1 MMMRRTWIDTVL
13 LLAFCGAQNLAAQ
26 KLSAPAD
33 AKAKVDQIF
42 AKYGG
47 AGSPGCAVGTSI
59 GRDIVLQSGYGMA
72 DLEHNIPITPQTI
85 FEPGSVTKQFTAAAV
100 LLLVEQGKIS
110 LDDPVRKY
118 FPELPDYGEPVLKVS
133 HLLNH
138 TSGLRDWGEV
148 AAING
153 WPRTTRAN
161 GQGNVLE
168 IASQQ
173 LSLNYPP
180 GAEYSYTNTGY
191 NLAAML
197 VGRVSG
203 KSIAEFTKEYIF
215 QPLDMSSTS
224 WRDDYRRI
232 VPNRAMAYSNAG
244 GVIRTDMPFE
254 DAHGNGGLL
263 TTVGDLLRWNR
274 NFTELKVGGRKLI
287 ELQTE
292 QGVLTSG
299 RKIAY
304 ARGLMILHWKG
315 VPEVSHSGSTAGYSA
330 WLGRYP
336 EQELSVAVLCNVTTN
351 ATALGH
357 QVADVYLDTVISHPK
372 PRSIAADPASLQP
385 KAGLYRSTRDHHTQ
399 AVAFRDGALHLGAR
413 TLTPIGAN
421 TFSEE
426 ANGTEVEFTP
436 GGMRLSTETD
446 PNDMFERVMEAH
458 PSADELSALVG
469 QYNSTEA
476 EIMYRATVENGQ
488 LVLHRRTDPAIP
500 LTPTYSD
507 GFSSSIGS
515 IRFLRDRDGRV
526 TQMSIG
532 RPRVWDLRLARQSS
546 TH

>member
-1 MMMRRTWIDTVL
+1 MHRRWIVAVL
-13 LLAFCGAQNLAAQ
+13 LLPFWGAHDLVAQ

-33 AKAKVDQIF
+33 AKAKVDQVF
-42 AKYGG
+42 AKF
-47 AGSPGCAVGTSI
+47 AGPASPGCAVGTSI
-59 GRDIVLQSGYGMA
+59 GGDVVLQSGYGMA
-72 DLEHNIPITPQTI
+72 DLEHNVSITPQTI

-100 LLLVEQGKIS
+100 LLLVEQGKVS

-118 FPELPDYGEPVLKVS
+118 FPELPDYGEPLLKVS

-161 GQGNVLE
+161 GQRNVLE

-203 KSIAEFTKEYIF
+203 KSIAEFTRENIF

-263 TTVGDLLRWNR
+263 TTVGDLLRWNH
-274 NFTELKVGGRKLI
+274 NFTEMTVGGKKLI

-304 ARGLMILHWKG
+304 ARGLMMLHWKG

-336 EQELSVAVLCNVTTN
+336 EQELSIAVLCNVTTD

-357 QVADVYLDTVISHPK
+357 QIADVYLDKVISQPK
-372 PRSIAADPASLQP
+372 PRSIAADPTLLQT
-385 KAGLYRSTRDHHTQ
+385 KAGLYRSVRDHHTQ
-399 AVAFRDGALHLGAR
+399 TVEFRDGALHIGAR
-413 TLTPIGAN
+413 TLTPLRAN
-421 TFSEE
+421 TFSEA
-426 ANGTEVEFTP
+426 ANGPEVEFTP
-436 GGMRLSTETD
+436 GGMRISTEQD
-446 PNDMFERVMEAH
+446 PNDVFERVTGAH
-458 PSADELSALVG
+458 PSADELSALTG

-476 EIMYRATVENGQ
+476 EVTYSATVENGQ

-500 LTPTYSD
+500 LTPTYKD
-507 GFSSSIGS
+507 GFNSSIGS
-515 IRFLRDRDGRV
+515 IRFIRDPEGRV

-532 RPRVWDLRLARQSS
+532 RLRVWDLRLARQSS